1 LYGYIGPDGKW
12 LIPPRFDDAL
22 PFSEGLAAVRVGDAD
37 TGRWGYIDTSGT
49 FVIQPRFTGAFLFSK
64 GLALV
69 VEDDYL
75 RGQFDDN
82 YKKLNWRHID
92 RSGNFV
98 NKPE

>member
-1 LYGYIGPDGKW
+1 MYGYIGPDGKW